1 MATVGRPGWFS
12 HVSHLC
18 RLMQFPFSG
27 RKVLVT
33 GGAGFI
39 GSHVAEALLAEGC
52 TVHIVDDLSG
62 GVRENVP
69 EGAVLHALDIR
80 SPEAAALVARERY
93 AALCHLA
100 AQMDVRRSVADP
112 AFDASVNVIGL
123 LNLMEAGREAG
134 LERVAFS
141 STGGAIYGEPDPAV
155 NGGGPQPETHPTL
168 PLSPYG
174 ITKLVSEHY
183 LRFYQQTHG
192 VAYAALRFGN
202 VYGPRQN
209 PHGEAGVVAIFAQR
223 MLRGEPVRVNGA
235 GTQTRDYVYVG
246 DVVRAF
252 VAALASDVSGI
263 FNVGTGVET
272 DVNTLFDTINAL
284 TGAGRTREHGPAA
297 PGEQMRSVLDT
308 TLIRETLGWTPEVD
322 VQTGLRETV
331 AWFESRERASPA
343 A

>member
-1 MATVGRPGWFS
+1 MSFPYAGRP
-12 HVSHLC
+12 
-18 RLMQFPFSG
+18 
-27 RKVLVT
+27 VLVT

-39 GSHVAEALLAEGC
+39 GSHVADSLVAQGC
-52 TVHIVDDLSG
+52 AVHVMDDLSG

-69 EGAVLHALDIR
+69 EGATLHTLDIR
-80 SPEAAALVARERY
+80 STEAADLVREIRP

-112 AFDASVNVIGL
+112 QFDATVNVLGL
-123 LNLMEAGREAG
+123 LNLMEAGRESG
-134 LERVAFS
+134 LERVAFA

-155 NGGGPQPETHPTL
+155 NGGGPQPESHPTR

-183 LRFYQQTHG
+183 LRFYERTYG
-192 VAYAALRFGN
+192 IAYTALRFGN

-223 MLRGEPVRVNGA
+223 MLRGEAVRVNGA
-235 GTQTRDYVYVG
+235 GTQTRDYVFVG

-252 VAALASDVSGI
+252 VAALGSDVSGI

-272 DVNTLFDTINAL
+272 DVNALFDTINTA
-284 TGAGRTREHGPAA
+284 TGAGRAREHGPAM

-308 TLIRETLGWTPEVD
+308 RLIHETLGWSPETD
-322 VQTGLRETV
+322 VAAGLRETV
-331 AWFESRERASPA
+331 EWFQGVEGRNG
-343 A
+343 